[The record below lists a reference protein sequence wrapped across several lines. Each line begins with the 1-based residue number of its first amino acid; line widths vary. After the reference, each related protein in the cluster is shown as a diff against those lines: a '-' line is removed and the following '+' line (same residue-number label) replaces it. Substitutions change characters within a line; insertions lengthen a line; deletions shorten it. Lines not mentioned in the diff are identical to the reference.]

1 MEKPWLLRQTTVH
14 LSPASGLTRDS
25 PTPTILAG
33 SPTEEQPMARQRSS
47 ETTMD
52 WQSGQMECPIW
63 LGQTCASPHFP
74 PRLQA
79 GATTPRT
86 PLRPLFNLQRASV
99 AHFSPFSSP
108 SSAQLLSD
116 FMRCGIVIIRRSGYS
131 HE

>member
-52 WQSGQMECPIW
+52 WQSAQMECPSGLDRHARRRISHP
-63 LGQTCASPHFP
+63 ASRQRPQHPGRRYGLCLIFNELPSPTFP
-74 PRLQA
+74 L
-79 GATTPRT
+79 
-86 PLRPLFNLQRASV
+86 
-99 AHFSPFSSP
+99 FSSP